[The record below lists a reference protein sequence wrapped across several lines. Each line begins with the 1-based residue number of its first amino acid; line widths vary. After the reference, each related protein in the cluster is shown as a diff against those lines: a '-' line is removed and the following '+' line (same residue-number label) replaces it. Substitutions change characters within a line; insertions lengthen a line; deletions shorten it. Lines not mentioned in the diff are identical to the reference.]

1 VHAPRQEGP
10 RRRRRVLAA
19 GADRERKP
27 RCGELRHPRRRR
39 DGQRSDRGESLI
51 TRRDLRL
58 TQWAFGG
65 KRNVFPPSALLCI
78 FFVYTFH
85 GGNMRARVQKW
96 GNSLALRIPK
106 AVAEDTGL
114 EQGSEVE
121 MSLEDGQI
129 VVSPVQ
135 RPAVT

>member
-1 VHAPRQEGP
+1 
-10 RRRRRVLAA
+10 
-19 GADRERKP
+19 
-27 RCGELRHPRRRR
+27 
-39 DGQRSDRGESLI
+39 
-51 TRRDLRL
+51 
-58 TQWAFGG
+58 
-65 KRNVFPPSALLCI
+65 
-78 FFVYTFH
+78 
-85 GGNMRARVQKW
+85 MRARVQKW

-135 RPAVT
+135 RPTFTLDSLLSGVTRKNRHSVQDSGSPLGNEVW

>member
-1 VHAPRQEGP
+1 
-10 RRRRRVLAA
+10 
-19 GADRERKP
+19 
-27 RCGELRHPRRRR
+27 
-39 DGQRSDRGESLI
+39 
-51 TRRDLRL
+51 
-58 TQWAFGG
+58 
-65 KRNVFPPSALLCI
+65 
-78 FFVYTFH
+78 
-85 GGNMRARVQKW
+85 MRARVQKW

-135 RPAVT
+135 RPAFTLDSLLSGVTRKNRHTIQESGPPLGNEVW